1 MKYQE
6 SFLKAIRSKVS
17 KSISLIDEVASVL
30 EISYDASHRRIS
42 EKSKFSIDETI
53 KLADHFNIS
62 LDNLFSKKK
71 KLLSRK
77 QLK

>member
-6 SFLKAIRSKVS
+6 AFLRAIRSKIP
-17 KSISLIDEVASVL
+17 KSVSLIDEIATVL
-30 EISYDASHRRIS
+30 QISYDASHRRIS

-53 KLADHFNIS
+53 KLSDHFNIS

-71 KLLSRK
+71 K
-77 QLK
+77 